1 MHKKS
6 IKLIYRHPNPGFFSI
21 EKVFNVVK
29 SELSDQVD
37 FETIELPY
45 TTKGIFSIISNLWF
59 LFRLKKDFFH
69 IIGDVHYAI
78 FALPAKSTVL
88 TIHDLVFM
96 HSHRGIN
103 RWFLK
108 WVFLKLPVRKAKF
121 ITTISDKTKD
131 EIIQFTGCDPNK
143 IYVIPNPVDTEI
155 HFEKKQFSEQ
165 KPTLLF
171 LGTKPNKNLELS
183 IPALFGLSLHLRI
196 IGKLSLRQI
205 ELLEKYSIDFSNAEN
220 ITNNQ
225 LSAEYIN
232 ADIIFFPSTYEGF
245 GLPIIEGFQAGRTVL
260 TSALPPMN
268 AIAGDA
274 ALLVNP
280 FSIDSIRDGVVQL
293 ISNPQL
299 RETLVEKGFEAVD
312 KYQPRDIA
320 KQYQEMYSQ
329 L

>member
-29 SELSDQVD
+29 SELHDQVD

-59 LFRLKKDFFH
+59 LFRLKKGFFH

-78 FALPAKSTVL
+78 FALPSTSTIL

-103 RWFLK
+103 RWLLK

-143 IYVIPNPVDTEI
+143 IYVITNPVDTKI

-171 LGTKPNKNLELS
+171 LGTKPNKNVELS
-183 IPALFGLSLHLRI
+183 IPALSGLNLHLRI
-196 IGKLSLRQI
+196 IGRLSLRQM
-205 ELLEKYSIDFSNAEN
+205 ELLNKFSIDFSCAEN

-245 GLPIIEGFQAGRTVL
+245 GLPIIEGFQAGRPVI
-260 TSALPPMN
+260 TSDMAPMN
-268 AIAGDA
+268 AIASDA
-274 ALLVNP
+274 ALLVDP
-280 FSIDSIRDGVVQL
+280 FSIASIRDSVVQL
-293 ISNPQL
+293 ISNPHL
-299 RETLVEKGFEAVD
+299 RETLVEKGFEVVQ

-320 KQYQEMYSQ
+320 KQYEEMYSQ